1 MSSRA
6 FRSVI
11 RRREHY
17 ERHQPEARARFG
29 LLEKHKDYVV
39 RAKNFHKREKR
50 LGALR
55 ARAANKNPD
64 EFSFGMLSSKT
75 KGGVHEKKKAVDA
88 AKPKLTPELLAVM
101 QTQDVRYVATMRAAE
116 EAKIEKLA
124 SSLHMTTG
132 GDTAAAAAK
141 PSSGRGGPRGTHTVF
156 VETAEEAADFD
167 AAGFFDTE
175 PGSLGQAY
183 NRPRRGAV
191 EPALPAKTAA
201 AKKAKSGAAG
211 TAAPAYAELTQRR
224 QRSVQLASLEAHMQ
238 LSRALLAPGK
248 RVKVADAVGAQPA
261 QYKWR
266 SERKR

>member
-39 RAKNFHKREKR
+39 RAQNFHKREKR

-116 EAKIEKLA
+116 EAKIDKLA
-124 SSLHMTTG
+124 AALHMTAG
-132 GDTAAAAAK
+132 ADAAASK
-141 PSSGRGGPRGTHTVF
+141 PSSQRSGPQGKHTVF

-167 AAGFFDTE
+167 AAAFFDTE

-183 NRPRRGAV
+183 NRPRRGAA
-191 EPALPAKTAA
+191 EPAPLPLKVAA
-201 AKKAKSGAAG
+201 AKKAKSGAV
-211 TAAPAYAELTQRR
+211 APAAYAELTQRR
-224 QRSVQLASLEAHMQ
+224 QRSSQLASLEAHMH

-261 QYKWR
+261 QYK
-266 SERKR
+266 